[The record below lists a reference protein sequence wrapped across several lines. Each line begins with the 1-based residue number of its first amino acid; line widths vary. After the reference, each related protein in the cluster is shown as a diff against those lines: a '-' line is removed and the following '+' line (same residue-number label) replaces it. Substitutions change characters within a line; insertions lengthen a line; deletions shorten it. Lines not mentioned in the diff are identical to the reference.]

1 VIALCIR
8 PSGSSGKSIISY
20 GYGRMDKFGLCLTQ
34 NNVRALC
41 GMFMSN
47 WAILGFNKPIV
58 CSMHNINSEGCN
70 YMFNNLFHGVWSNV
84 NVIQCTYI
92 SFPIIAH
99 LKSQDPAT

>member
-1 VIALCIR
+1 MIALCIR